1 MAEWY
6 RHHRW
11 DPEIEEEFERR
22 LSRSKDPEQ
31 ILKIQGYEL
40 LEHEPSMAAK
50 LLRRC
55 ADLNGEWAAA
65 ACLYL
70 AQAHVRMD
78 DLRSA
83 LVALDRALAEQQ
95 AAGRV
100 QTGAR
105 TDWLL
110 VVALLKARDRYSE
123 ALACLLELREA
134 GDEALIEERAAE
146 ALIRV
151 DLGEAEA
158 ARALARGAMDELK
171 ALVSEES
178 AHSALLENLLE
189 RLGAI
194 ESA

>member
-1 MAEWY
+1 
-6 RHHRW
+6 
-11 DPEIEEEFERR
+11 
-22 LSRSKDPEQ
+22 
-31 ILKIQGYEL
+31 
-40 LEHEPSMAAK
+40 
-50 LLRRC
+50 
-55 ADLNGEWAAA
+55 
-65 ACLYL
+65 
-70 AQAHVRMD
+70 
-78 DLRSA
+78 
-83 LVALDRALAEQQ
+83 
-95 AAGRV
+95 
-100 QTGAR
+100 
-105 TDWLL
+105 
-110 VVALLKARDRYSE
+110 VALLKARDRYSE